1 MKRRTF
7 IQIAGLGSLTVW
19 AGDAGWYEPNQY
31 EFSFHRLGDQ
41 ELPTNGTIRFAQ
53 LSDIHLS
60 AISDFH
66 ERFIKGIVDQRL
78 DFLVFSG
85 DIIERNSQ
93 LSVLDEFL
101 SMFPR
106 DQQKYAILGNW
117 EHWGGV
123 SVEKLASVYERYNCR
138 LLINESIVHRTGQ
151 SHLLLTG
158 LDDMVG
164 GIPSLE
170 HALIGCEPRANHLL
184 LIHSPVFVEK
194 AHEILLGKESSDS
207 FVPAAELRARHRP
220 LLRPPALGRVL
231 LPRLHPGRVHRP
243 KADAARPH
251 CRDARG
257 QAVSAIAL
265 RYLRRFNTRIICV
278 LNASIV
284 KYGISAYTQF
294 HV

>member
-7 IQIAGLGSLTVW
+7 IQVAGLGSVTAL
-19 AGDAGWYEPNQY
+19 AGYAGWYEPNQY

-60 AISDFH
+60 EIGDFH

-93 LSVLDEFL
+93 LSVLGEFL

-207 FVPAAELRARHRP
+207 FVPAADLRSIDIRYALAGHTHGGQVNLLGMRP
-220 LLRPPALGRVL
+220 FLPQGSGRYVAGWYRDIKPSL
-231 LPRLHPGRVHRP
+231 YVSRGIGTSILPV
-243 KADAARPH
+243 
-251 CRDARG
+251 
-257 QAVSAIAL
+257 
-265 RYLRRFNTRIICV
+265 RIGSVPEIPVFEYRCT
-278 LNASIV
+278 LWHAP
-284 KYGISAYTQF
+284 
-294 HV
+294 